1 MNSIQIPVGI
11 SDFERIR
18 ENNYYYIDKKWF
30 AYRYAE
36 RRKWSGNVDH
46 KTEKIWKNTGD
57 EYVFQLSGHSKRQ
70 R

>member
-1 MNSIQIPVGI
+1 MNSIQIPIGI

-18 ENNYYYIDKKWF
+18 ENNYYYIDKSGLLIDMLK
-30 AYRYAE
+30 
-36 RRKWSGNVDH
+36 RRNGSGNVDH

-57 EYVFQLSGHSKRQ
+57 EHVFQLSGHSKRQ